1 MLPSE
6 RFTTIGNNMPVCRLL
21 NGMWQV
27 SGAHGFD
34 PNKEKV
40 VADMAHYAGIQTLNL
55 NLFLTF
61 QIYIIYMY
69 YSIL

>member
-1 MLPSE
+1 MECGKLD
-6 RFTTIGNNMPVCRLL
+6 L
-21 NGMWQV
+21 V

-69 YSIL
+69 NYSIL